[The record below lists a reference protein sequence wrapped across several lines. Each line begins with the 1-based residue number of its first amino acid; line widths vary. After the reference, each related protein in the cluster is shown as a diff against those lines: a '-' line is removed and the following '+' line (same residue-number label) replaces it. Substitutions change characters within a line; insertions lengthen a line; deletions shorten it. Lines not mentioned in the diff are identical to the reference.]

1 MCLAKRDGTGP
12 DVSSKFLSSCPKGL
26 VWRTFF
32 SPQASQRF
40 HISSILW
47 GFCFFFLEGGI
58 WSGCRACVC
67 AHTWV
72 CCVCVSPPHSPM
84 HFVPLASFAGELC
97 VTLVFRQH
105 RRGHAIYAPLPPSS
119 ASRCT
124 LLPPFFLS
132 PSLPS
137 LLFVG
142 CSTALT
148 RSTGNK

>member
-26 VWRTFF
+26 VWWTFF
-32 SPQASQRF
+32 FPSGFPEISHFLHPVRF
-40 HISSILW
+40 L
-47 GFCFFFLEGGI
+47 FFFLEGGI

-72 CCVCVSPPHSPM
+72 CCVCVSPPHSTM

-119 ASRCT
+119 ASRYT